1 MLRAKFFAV
10 AVLSFVAISSYAL
23 PWTVFGQHRKP
34 VTLIITANYKS
45 PRLMAEII
53 QAESRQPYLL
63 LPVKDS
69 ADTRI
74 IFCPAKKNGALQI
87 AENRINEFVRWLAP
101 KRIIVLGN
109 ENFVP
114 AKYVDMLDKT
124 IPVVRIEGT
133 SWARVADEL
142 NFMLNL
148 SNLSGDFRRLSQEMM
163 EQGGIYR
170 PISRPQS
177 KSEVES
183 PAPMTEVP
191 AAAPEAPAAESAEA
205 PLPDFAAPAETP
217 AAN

>member
-1 MLRAKFFAV
+1 MLL
-10 AVLSFVAISSYAL
+10 LSSLAISASAL

-34 VTLIITANYKS
+34 VTLVITANYKS

-63 LPVKDS
+63 LPVKESSDN
-69 ADTRI
+69 RI
-74 IFCPAKKNGALQI
+74 IFCPAKKDGALQI
-87 AENRINEFVRWLAP
+87 QESRINEFVRWLAP

-114 AKYVDMLDKT
+114 AKYTDMLDKT
-124 IPVVRIEGT
+124 IPVVRIEGA

-163 EQGGIYR
+163 DQGGIYR
-170 PISRPQS
+170 PISRPQ
-177 KSEVES
+177 KSESEIPEQVVKDGS
-183 PAPMTEVP
+183 GTAEVP
-191 AAAPEAPAAESAEA
+191 PASDTADA
-205 PLPDFAAPAETP
+205 LPDFVAPADS
-217 AAN
+217 AK